1 MIRLTQDFHLQSAL
15 ISTPACYLFH
25 ITIWLYTYSGRVSE
39 HRIQRCQVLLLGR
52 TQNFSFFFFFSR
64 SWEDSN
70 TSFLSLFFYQF
81 VILVQ
86 ETVLRKN
93 LRNKNSWTFFVILAA
108 SFPNIVDPWW
118 NKFWKF
124 NFPRNLRWVTG
135 KGKIKEH
142 SGGVFFN
149 YLNRFMPRRLYLS
162 SCDVR
167 NLASC
172 AYSSL
177 QYHIRQCILILITV

>member
-1 MIRLTQDFHLQSAL
+1 MVECLSAE
-15 ISTPACYLFH
+15 SKGVRF
-25 ITIWLYTYSGRVSE
+25 YSWGGLK
-39 HRIQRCQVLLLGR
+39 I
-52 TQNFSFFFFFSR
+52 FPFFFFSR
-64 SWEDSN
+64 SWEESN

-108 SFPNIVDPWW
+108 PFPNIVDPWW

-172 AYSSL
+172 AYSPL